1 MTNIS
6 EGSWFT
12 YRFLLLQPHP
22 LLILQEQGM
31 PALLHVQVSTTHFD
45 KILEGELVK
54 MVKGTRI
61 ALSRRGVSWW
71 REKQFGAAHNGNV
84 LDVVWWCKHHMTL
97 TEWPRSGRPAA
108 T

>member
-45 KILEGELVK
+45 KILEGELVE

-61 ALSRRGVSWW
+61 ALSRRG
-71 REKQFGAAHNGNV
+71 
-84 LDVVWWCKHHMTL
+84 
-97 TEWPRSGRPAA
+97 
-108 T
+108 